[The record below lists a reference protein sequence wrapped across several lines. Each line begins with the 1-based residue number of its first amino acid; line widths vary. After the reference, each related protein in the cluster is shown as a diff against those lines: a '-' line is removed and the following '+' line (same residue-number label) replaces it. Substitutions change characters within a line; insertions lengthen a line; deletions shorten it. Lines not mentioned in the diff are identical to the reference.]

1 MVDRDE
7 RGYFGRMSP
16 ERVLT
21 PQLASRVAVLGV
33 VALVLFASIL
43 LRLWY
48 LQVLTGDA
56 SLAKAA
62 SNHARH
68 VPIPAARG
76 DIVDRSG
83 AKLVTSKVAAVVEI
97 APRRLPQDPAPVFR
111 RLARTLGDVPAAE
124 IAQRVAA
131 GEKATPYADVTIE
144 TDVDRAVFNHIR
156 EYQDD
161 FPGVSVD
168 TRYLRSYPDTQ
179 LGAQLFNGLDRQYDR
194 YLRGRDGVSR
204 LTVDAFGARDDAVA
218 ARTRKPVQG
227 ERLKLTLDGGLEKA
241 GDDALARAISASAY
255 GAKAGAYVALD
266 PRNGD
271 VLAAG
276 SQPGYDANVLAKPFS
291 RSTWDRLSNGSDAP
305 LIDRAIQST
314 YPTGS
319 VFKPVTA
326 LAALSSGLV
335 RAGARY
341 DDTGTFT
348 LGAQTWQNAKGLAN
362 GAVDLARALEVS
374 SDTYFYRLGYLAN
387 GSTAIQREARA
398 LGYGRRTGI
407 DLPDESAGRV
417 PDSTWRT
424 QGYARYEACRQ
435 KAGLA
440 DQSQAA
446 LRLCGGIDKPWTVGD
461 NVGLAVGQGDLEAT
475 PLQVAVAYAAL
486 ANGGKVVR
494 PHLGAA
500 IEDASGATVKT
511 LHARPARKVAID
523 PRARAVIL
531 DGLHRAAASKH
542 GTSYDVFK
550 GWPMKRYPVYGKTGT
565 AQRGGNRPDQ
575 AWYAAFVNDPKRPIV
590 VVVTVE
596 RGGFGAETAAPAARL
611 ILSRWFGTGDRAF
624 HTGTSTTR

>member
-1 MVDRDE
+1 
-7 RGYFGRMSP
+7 MSP
-16 ERVLT
+16 ERALT
-21 PQLASRVAVLGV
+21 PQLASRVAVLGI
-33 VALVLFASIL
+33 VALVLSRSIL

-62 SNHARH
+62 SNRARH
-68 VPIPAARG
+68 VPIPAPRG

-83 AKLVTSKVAAVVEI
+83 AKLVTSKVAAVVAI
-97 APRRLPQDPAPVFR
+97 APRRLPRAPATVFR
-111 RLARTLGDVPAAE
+111 RLARTLGDVSAAE
-124 IAQRVAA
+124 IARRVAA
-131 GEKATPYADVTIE
+131 GAKATPYADVTIE

-156 EYQDD
+156 EYQED
-161 FPGVSVD
+161 FPGVLVD
-168 TRYLRSYPDTQ
+168 TRYLRAYPDTR

-194 YLRGRDGVSR
+194 YLRGHDGVSR
-204 LTVDAFGARDDAVA
+204 LTVDALGARDDAVA

-227 ERLKLTLDGGLEKA
+227 DRLRLTLDGGLEKA

-291 RSTWDRLSNGSDAP
+291 RSTWDQLSKGADAP
-305 LIDRAIQST
+305 LFDRAIQST

-335 RAGARY
+335 RAGTKY

-362 GAVDLARALEVS
+362 GTVDLAGALEVS

-398 LGYGRRTGI
+398 LGFGRRSGI
-407 DLPDESAGRV
+407 DLPDESAGLV
-417 PDSTWRT
+417 PDAAWRT
-424 QGYARYEACRQ
+424 QGYATYEACRQ

-446 LRLCGGIDKPWTVGD
+446 LRRCGGIDKPWTVGD
-461 NVGLAVGQGDLEAT
+461 NIGLAVGQGDLEAT
-475 PLQVAVAYAAL
+475 PLQVAVAYAAI

-511 LHARPARKVAID
+511 LPARPARKVAID
-523 PRARAVIL
+523 PGARAVIL
-531 DGLHRAAASKH
+531 DGLHRAVASRH

-596 RGGFGAETAAPAARL
+596 RAASGRRPPR
-611 ILSRWFGTGDRAF
+611 RPRG
-624 HTGTSTTR
+624 